1 MAKFRTHYD
10 NLKVSRNAPQE
21 VIKAAYRVL
30 SQKYHPDLNQNDS
43 KANDIMQLINEAY
56 AILSDPQKREEH
68 DKWIDKQERVG
79 KDLDDSSIQRTT
91 REEYFTK
98 SYEPQP
104 TTQHTTQTH
113 SELAESNEDNWVK
126 GVILLLVL
134 GLLLWLF
141 VFNKTEDRP
150 TNYVDKNSLTNNELV
165 SNDTTNE
172 FVDELEDKEIVLP
185 QNYITSFDCSKAKSI
200 SETLICQNIDL
211 AQADRELA
219 ELVRIAKLEIVDQ
232 VALTNRLKKQWNYRE
247 KNCKDVECLNIW
259 YGYQKETI
267 TKIIQTKNANIGL
280 AIAEVKPK
288 PTPFTGYMDLKD
300 ISEAVVPFQLKTPSD
315 GNNYLIK
322 MENNHTQV
330 SYRFFVRSGDV
341 LETKVP
347 VGVYSIKYAYG
358 KNWYGSQNLF
368 GEETSYVQ
376 LNESFNFSFD
386 GYKYNGYTVELIK
399 QLNGNLKS
407 NPIGSEQF

>member
-56 AILSDPQKREEH
+56 AILSDPYKREEH
-68 DKWIDKQERVG
+68 DKWIAYQEKVLNEPDELNR
-79 KDLDDSSIQRTT
+79 QRAAQEK
-91 REEYFTK
+91 RSKEYESQQAAQKEQSRSFE
-98 SYEPQP
+98 SPR
-104 TTQHTTQTH
+104 TTQHAAQTK
-113 SELAESNEDNWVK
+113 SEPDREILVK
-126 GVILLLVL
+126 GIFWLLVVVII
-134 GLLLWLF
+134 LWL
-141 VFNKTEDRP
+141 VFSEKTVNYP
-150 TNYVDKNSLTNNELV
+150 AKYVDEKPLSNVDLASKESTKEFLNNLDTIKRNEPKNY
-165 SNDTTNE
+165 
-172 FVDELEDKEIVLP
+172 
-185 QNYITSFDCSKAKSI
+185 QTSFDCSKAKSI

-211 AQADRELA
+211 AQADKELA
-219 ELVRIAKLEIVDQ
+219 ELVRIAKLEIVYQ

-259 YGYQKETI
+259 YGYQKETL

-280 AIAEVKPK
+280 AIAVVKPK

-300 ISEAVVPFQLKTPSD
+300 ITEAVVPFQLKTPSD

-322 MENNHTQV
+322 MENSHTQT

-347 VGVYSIKYAYG
+347 VGVY
-358 KNWYGSQNLF
+358 
-368 GEETSYVQ
+368 
-376 LNESFNFSFD
+376 
-386 GYKYNGYTVELIK
+386 
-399 QLNGNLKS
+399 
-407 NPIGSEQF
+407 